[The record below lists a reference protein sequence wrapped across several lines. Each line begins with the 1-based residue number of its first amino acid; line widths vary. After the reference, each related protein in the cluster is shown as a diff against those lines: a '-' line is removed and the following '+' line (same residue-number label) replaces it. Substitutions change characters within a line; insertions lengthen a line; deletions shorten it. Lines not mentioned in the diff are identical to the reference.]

1 MNTTTHK
8 TIWAAAAVAA
18 LAIAAPTAQAAQK
31 QGFVPFKITGGS
43 TLGMPLISPPPK
55 LSGRSVHWFR
65 WHPSSRQLQSRAAEF
80 GSAAVIGLESMR
92 DLAALRQRYG
102 FDRVLAIP
110 ELHAAEVSVTPAQLR
125 ALLGNAPSDERVR
138 YVSPLG
144 PTRKLLRLRNDPMLR
159 TINPAINAP
168 YEWQFAATH
177 MDRALNLSQGSPM
190 ILTCT
195 IDSGVADVPD
205 LAGKIDGRWSFV
217 GQSQTPVSG
226 SNGTDVEGHGTA
238 VASLIAANNDDGFGM
253 AGFGGAT
260 HVVTFRDDVLADV
273 TIALALAK
281 LTRLGCRIVNMSLG
295 GPDPLSPILKDA
307 LDRTSAAGVLIVA
320 AAGNDSA
327 DSVSY
332 PAADLQPAGGA
343 PSLGLAVGSSDF
355 AGKTSSFSNTGQN
368 LSLLAPG
375 DYDDGCSGVLAA
387 IPSTSKMFD
396 GTCYPML
403 AGDRGSRYASVAGT
417 SFSAPEV
424 AGVAALV
431 WAARPDL
438 DSSKVTEIIKLS
450 ARREGET
457 WTPQRGFGVLDAAA
471 ALELATRRSSADAL
485 SVTSFRASRV
495 VRRLT
500 ATGRVVWTDGVAVED
515 ASVDCSAKV
524 GGIAIPEGSV
534 TLAQGIFS
542 CGWTVP
548 RARAGKLL
556 GNVTVTDAATGVKV
570 SRPFSVT
577 LGR

>member
-31 QGFVPFKITGGS
+31 QGFVPFEITGGS

-65 WHPSSRQLQSRAAEF
+65 WHPSRQLQSRAGEF
-80 GSAAVIGLESMR
+80 GSVAVIGLESMR
-92 DLAALRQRYG
+92 DLAALRELYG

-125 ALLGNAPSDERVR
+125 SLLATSPSDERVR

-144 PTRKLLRLRNDPMLR
+144 PTRKLSRLRNDPMLR
-159 TINPAINAP
+159 TVNPLINAP

-177 MDRALNLSQGSPM
+177 MDRALNLSQGSRM

-195 IDSGVADVPD
+195 IDSGVAEVPD

-217 GQSQTPVSG
+217 GESPTPVSG

-260 HVVTFRDDVLADV
+260 HVVAFRDDVLADT

-295 GPDPLSPILKDA
+295 GPDPLSAILKDA
-307 LDRTSAAGVLIVA
+307 IDKAFAAGVLIVA
-320 AAGNDSA
+320 AAGNESA

-332 PAADLQPAGGA
+332 PAADLQPPGGA

-387 IPSTSKMFD
+387 IPAVSKTFD
-396 GTCYPML
+396 GTCYPVF

-438 DSSKVTEIIKLS
+438 DSSKVAEIIKRS
-450 ARREGET
+450 ASHEGETT

-485 SVTSFRASRV
+485 SVASFRASRAT
-495 VRRLT
+495 RRLR

-524 GGIAIPEGSV
+524 GGVAIPEGPV
-534 TLAQGIFS
+534 TLTQGIFS

-570 SRPFSVT
+570 SRSFSVT